1 MPFGY
6 GSRVAEPSVAAP
18 ASDGHFSGSHV
29 LVADDNG
36 LSREL
41 LQEMLVDLGC
51 SVDVAKDGNEAV
63 EKARAVVYDLV
74 LLDIQMPGLD
84 GLAAARAIRALPE
97 HGHTPIVALTAN
109 ALVDDRQHARDAA
122 MSAWLRKPVT
132 GAMLRA
138 ELGNWLAHS
147 PDPGARAAPSAAEPC
162 ADPAVAHGTKADG
175 MLAFGVAGSR
185 RRDGLLRD
193 YVALHGADVA
203 RLREYVVAGR
213 HAAARRVLHDLE
225 GSAAMIGA
233 RGLELAAAALSAELR
248 NGAELATLE
257 PLTRACEERFEQL
270 DEVGVGRVKPL
281 HARVAG
287 PYQ

>member
-1 MPFGY
+1 M
-6 GSRVAEPSVAAP
+6 RETAA
-18 ASDGHFSGSHV
+18 HV
-29 LVADDNG
+29 VEQNLVADDNG

-41 LQEMLVDLGC
+41 LKEMLVDLGC
-51 SVDVAKDGNEAV
+51 SVDVAQDGHEAV
-63 EKARAVVYDLV
+63 AKARAVVYDLV

-84 GLAAARAIRALPE
+84 GLGAARAIRALPE

-109 ALVDDRQHARDAA
+109 ALVDDHQQASDAP
-122 MSAWLRKPVT
+122 MNAWLRKPVT

-147 PDPGARAAPSAAEPC
+147 PDPGTGAPPAAGAPGADAAMTRAAYA
-162 ADPAVAHGTKADG
+162 GG
-175 MLAFGVAGSR
+175 MLAFGAGGHH

-203 RLREYVVAGR
+203 QLREHVVAGR

-248 NGAELATLE
+248 NGAESATLE
-257 PLTRACEERFEQL
+257 ALTRACEARFEQL
-270 DEVGVGRVKPL
+270 AKSASVG
-281 HARVAG
+281 
-287 PYQ
+287 